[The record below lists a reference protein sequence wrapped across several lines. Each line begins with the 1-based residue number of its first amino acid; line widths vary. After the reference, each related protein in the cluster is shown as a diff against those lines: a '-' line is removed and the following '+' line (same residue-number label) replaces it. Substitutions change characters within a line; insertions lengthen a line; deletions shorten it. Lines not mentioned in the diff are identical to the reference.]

1 MFYLLNRKKR
11 EAYRG
16 SEFAPRILADHGI
29 PVVMKVRLDLFL
41 TLLSFVQKK
50 IIQNQSDHPVVN
62 SRYLLFEAQ
71 QAHYYG
77 LNPALALASVTS
89 TPARAAGMDHRV
101 GTIAEGLSFDTSYP
115 PYQSLTF
122 ATQDTML
129 VRIHIYSS
137 NSQLDLSPCF
147 SLQISSYGTPTRL
160 H

>member
-29 PVVMKVRLDLFL
+29 PVVMKVRLDP
-41 TLLSFVQKK
+41 LLNKK
-50 IIQNQSDHPVVN
+50 TNKNIEHQSDHPVVN

-122 ATQDTML
+122 AIQDTML